1 MKVSIITVS
10 FNSQSTIE
18 DTIISVANQTHQE
31 IEHIIIDG
39 GSRDG
44 TLDIIQK
51 YSNKLNQVVSEPD
64 NGIYDAM
71 NKGINLSTG
80 EILGFLNA
88 DDIYFDRKCISNVV
102 DEFWSKNVDSVFA
115 DLVYVH
121 PDNLD
126 KVVRYYSSKKFSPE
140 KFAYGWMPAHP
151 TFFAKRN
158 CYELYGFFKT
168 EYMIASD
175 YELLVR
181 FLSKYKITYS
191 YIPNVLVK
199 MRTGGISTQSL
210 KNNWI
215 LNREI
220 IRACSENGLKTNML
234 KVLSKYSTKIL
245 QLIEKPK

>member
-10 FNSQSTIE
+10 FDSQATIE
-18 DTIISVANQTHQE
+18 DAIISVASQSYQE
-31 IEHIIIDG
+31 IEHTIIDG
-39 GSRDG
+39 GSKDG
-44 TLDIIQK
+44 TLDITQK
-51 YSNKLNQVVSEPD
+51 YSNKLTQVVSEPD
-64 NGIYDAM
+64 KGIYDAM

-102 DEFWSKNVDSVFA
+102 NEFRSKKVDSVFG

-121 PDNLD
+121 PDNSD
-126 KVVRYYSSKKFSPE
+126 KVVRYYSSKKFSPR

-158 CYELYGFFKT
+158 CYELYGLFKT
-168 EYMIASD
+168 DYMIASD
-175 YELLVR
+175 YELLIR

-191 YIPNVLVK
+191 YIPKVLVK
-199 MRTGGISTQSL
+199 MRMGGISTRNL

-220 IRACSENGLKTNML
+220 IRACSENGIKTNML
-234 KVLSKYSTKIL
+234 KVLSKYSTKVL